1 VTSALPPQP
10 PALVQLAVSNGS
22 TPFRGDRRLLT
33 TVSPNGDGFRDR
45 AIVRFRLTA
54 PAVVRM
60 DAVRTD
66 TVRVGRAPE
75 AIVWTTTAKL
85 AAGANSLVWRPARS
99 TAPRTYILR
108 LTLRDMRGRVRR
120 YGAFGPAGRV
130 DAPVVRVQGI
140 DAGFVQPSYAPG
152 EAAEVQIAAD
162 ARSLRAQVFAYGN
175 WFRPTAR
182 DLRSGGEA
190 MTDAVQIDWGAHR
203 SAPALIRLVRAGDWP
218 SGLYFLRL
226 TADDG
231 RVGYAPFVVR
241 PRELGATARVAVVL
255 STNTWQAYNFRDAN
269 GDGWGDSWYV
279 SERTLTID
287 LTRPFL
293 DFGVPFRFGDWDLTF
308 IAWLA
313 ATAKR
318 VEFVTDADLE
328 RDRTGDDLARIYDLI
343 VFPGHEEY
351 ATEHEYEVVTRY
363 RDVGGNLMFLSAN
376 NFFWK
381 VRRHGDLLTRV
392 KLWRNL
398 GRPEAA
404 LVGVQYAGSNHGA
417 VQKPYVAGESA
428 PAWTGLSPGATFG
441 SQYGIEIDARAAPT
455 PPGTIVLARVPD
467 LLGAERSA
475 EMTYYESAAGAKVFA
490 AGTLNFAASL
500 DRSDVSG
507 LVDRVWARLA
517 AP

>member
-1 VTSALPPQP
+1 MTGAPAQPP
-10 PALVQLAVSNGS
+10 PALVRLAVVNGS
-22 TPFRGDRRLLT
+22 TLFAGDHRLLT

-45 AIVRFRLTA
+45 AIVRFRLTQ
-54 PAVVRM
+54 PAHVRM

-66 TVRVGRAPE
+66 TIRIGRPAE
-75 AIVWTTTAKL
+75 AVVWSTTASL
-85 AAGANSLVWRPARS
+85 SAGDHTLVWRPATS

-108 LTLRDMRGRVRR
+108 LTLRDARGRTRV
-120 YGAFGPAGRV
+120 YGAYPPHGRV
-130 DAPVVRVQGI
+130 NAPVVRVQGI

-152 EAAEVQIAAD
+152 DIAEVQVATD
-162 ARSLRAQVFAYGN
+162 APSLRAQVFAYGN
-175 WFRPTAR
+175 WFRPTAQ

-190 MTDAVQIDWGAHR
+190 MTAPVQLSWRGHR
-203 SAPALIRLVRAGDWP
+203 SAPAVVRLVRAGDWP

-226 TADDG
+226 TSPDG

-241 PRELGATARVAVVL
+241 PRTLGGGARVAVVL
-255 STNTWQAYNFRDAN
+255 ATNTWQAYNFRDVD

-279 SERTLTID
+279 SERTQTID

-318 VEFVTDADLE
+318 VDFVTDADLE
-328 RDRTGDDLARIYDLI
+328 RIRSGDELARAYDLV

-351 ATEHEYEVVTRY
+351 ATAHEYEVVSRY
-363 RDVGGNLMFLSAN
+363 RDLGGNLMFLSAN
-376 NFFWK
+376 NFFWN
-381 VRRHGDLLTRV
+381 VRRSGTKLTRV
-392 KLWRNL
+392 KLWRNE

-417 VQKPYVAGESA
+417 VQKPYVVAEDP
-428 PAWTGLSPGATFG
+428 PAWTGLTAGAMLG
-441 SQYGIEIDARAAPT
+441 SQYGIEIDARSSAT
-455 PPGTIVLARVPD
+455 PPGTVVLARVPD
-467 LLGAERSA
+467 LLSFGRPA
-475 EMTYYESAAGAKVFA
+475 EMTYYESAGGAKVFA

-500 DRSDVSG
+500 DRPDVSR
-507 LVDRVWARLA
+507 LVDNVWARLST
-517 AP
+517 P